1 MITSFQHRGL
11 KRFYERGDRS
21 RLSADMVDRIERI
34 LADLDDA
41 KTLGELNLP
50 SYRLHRLGGDRNGQ
64 WSITVRANWRVV
76 FKFDG
81 QNIRNV
87 DFVDYH

>member
-1 MITSFQHRGL
+1 
-11 KRFYERGDRS
+11 
-21 RLSADMVDRIERI
+21 MVDRIERI

-41 KTLGELNLP
+41 KTPDELNLP
-50 SYRLHRLGGDRNGQ
+50 TYRLHRLGGDRNGQ

>member
-1 MITSFQHRGL
+1 MVIRMITSFQHRGL

-50 SYRLHRLGGDRNGQ
+50 SYRLHQLSGDRKGQ
-64 WSITVRANWRVV
+64 GAMVNYCPRQLARRIQVRWA
-76 FKFDG
+76 KHP
-81 QNIRNV
+81 QC
-87 DFVDYH
+87 